1 MGDCRRRG
9 LLLAVYRT
17 GYKARVVPELVFCCL
32 PGSEDTL
39 KASSGGLSVPN
50 IICYSLRLPQQTL
63 STPNNLHERLI
74 VAYRA
79 LSYQSQGP
87 EPLHDLI
94 PTCSLI
100 SSPDIIARASS
111 LSSRPSCLRSC
122 RCPQLLQLVQA
133 VQAAQHAQRLH
144 RGSLRNRGT
153 EWGRLRHRGTP
164 HPSGGCS
171 LSSS

>member
-17 GYKARVVPELVFCCL
+17 GYKARVVPELVFCCI

-87 EPLHDLI
+87 
-94 PTCSLI
+94 
-100 SSPDIIARASS
+100 ARASS

-144 RGSLRNRGT
+144 RGSLRSRGT